1 MANPTTE
8 ELAREWLRLDQ
19 DQVTKDEISK
29 LLEEGNHAELETRLR
44 TRIAFG
50 TAGLRAKMEAGFAR
64 MNSLT
69 VIQASQGLAAYL
81 LDTLPHSRKQGV
93 VIGRDARHNSKKFA
107 KLAAAAFVA
116 KGIKVWWY
124 EVPTHTPLVPFG
136 VNELGAAAGIMITA
150 SHNPAQDNGYKVYW
164 SNGCQIIP
172 PHDKGIAAA
181 ISKNLEPVS
190 WDVSVTE
197 SSLLVEGALGL
208 VEDTYYK
215 AVRLASDPL
224 HHLVHHPDHELKYSY
239 TAMHGVGLH
248 FMTKALE
255 NLGVLQYMSVVQEQA
270 HPDPNFPSVKFPNP
284 EEKGALDMA
293 IHSANRHGVSL
304 ILASDPD
311 ADRLAVAEK
320 VNGEWRQFTGNQL
333 GILLASHI
341 MDTYTK
347 PREKLAMLAST
358 VSSRMLAT
366 MATAE
371 GFHYTETLTGFKWL
385 GNVALDLDTRGYD
398 TRFAFEEAIGY
409 MIPGVVHDKDA
420 VSAAATF
427 LTAVVKW
434 KQATPPLTPWT
445 KLKHLYQKYGS
456 FAEANTYLVSP
467 SPAVTNNIF
476 TAIRGLASPYPSHL
490 GKRKILKWRD
500 LTHGWDSSTKD
511 NKPAL
516 PSDPESQMITVE
528 VEGDV
533 RFTIRASGT
542 EPKIK
547 LYVEGKAK
555 SIDKAGLAAKEV
567 QGDIVRE
574 WLSPEVYGLVAA
586 AAV

>member
-81 LDTLPHSRKQGV
+81 LETLPHSRKQGV

-255 NLGVLQYMSVVQEQA
+255 NLGVLQYMSVVQEQVGF
-270 HPDPNFPSVKFPNP
+270 HRQSPKLPIDLIPRPIQIQISRVSNFQIQKKKAP
-284 EEKGALDMA
+284 
-293 IHSANRHGVSL
+293 
-304 ILASDPD
+304 
-311 ADRLAVAEK
+311 
-320 VNGEWRQFTGNQL
+320 WTWQFTAP
-333 GILLASHI
+333 IV
-341 MDTYTK
+341 
-347 PREKLAMLAST
+347 T
-358 VSSRMLAT
+358 VYRSFSRQ
-366 MATAE
+366 
-371 GFHYTETLTGFKWL
+371 
-385 GNVALDLDTRGYD
+385 
-398 TRFAFEEAIGY
+398 
-409 MIPGVVHDKDA
+409 IPMPI
-420 VSAAATF
+420 VSQ
-427 LTAVVKW
+427 W
-434 KQATPPLTPWT
+434 Q
-445 KLKHLYQKYGS
+445 
-456 FAEANTYLVSP
+456 
-467 SPAVTNNIF
+467 
-476 TAIRGLASPYPSHL
+476 
-490 GKRKILKWRD
+490 RK
-500 LTHGWDSSTKD
+500 
-511 NKPAL
+511 
-516 PSDPESQMITVE
+516 
-528 VEGDV
+528 
-533 RFTIRASGT
+533 
-542 EPKIK
+542 
-547 LYVEGKAK
+547 
-555 SIDKAGLAAKEV
+555 
-567 QGDIVRE
+567 
-574 WLSPEVYGLVAA
+574 
-586 AAV
+586 